1 MHAFATMHSYE
12 YLQPLHVY
20 SNGTGMHRY
29 SRYQYYKLIYIY
41 ILEVF
46 KAQILSSCLKV
57 SISRGVAL
65 PCFQAG
71 PTSLKE
77 LRGGGAVLWLSLHD
91 TRHDTP
97 FLSQPMPTA
106 CFHYQFCHGWAHPI
120 PTPVQKWHARQ
131 VVLCNFETVSTRFM
145 SICQSM
151 IKYVK

>member
-1 MHAFATMHSYE
+1 MHLPPCIATSTHNPCM
-12 YLQPLHVY
+12 
-20 SNGTGMHRY
+20 
-29 SRYQYYKLIYIY
+29 YIQTVLVCIDTQDINITNLY

-91 TRHDTP
+91 TRHNTP

-131 VVLCNFETVSTRFM
+131 VVLCNFETASTRVM
-145 SICQSM
+145 SIFQSM

>member
-1 MHAFATMHSYE
+1 MHLPPCIATSTYNPCMYIQTV
-12 YLQPLHVY
+12 LVCIDTQDINITNL
-20 SNGTGMHRY
+20 
-29 SRYQYYKLIYIY
+29 YIY

-77 LRGGGAVLWLSLHD
+77 LRGGGVVLWLSLHD
-91 TRHDTP
+91 THHDTP
-97 FLSQPMPTA
+97 FLSQSMPTA

-131 VVLCNFETVSTRFM
+131 VVLCNFETASTRFM